1 MNIFKNANFNFLR
14 WRWYAM
20 GLSLLVIG
28 AGLFV
33 ILTRGIP
40 LGVEFSGGT
49 NLILRFQS
57 PVAEDQIRNAL
68 QAMPHEVQQYG
79 EPGANQMLIR
89 LPQTQ
94 EAEQG
99 GNLSADVP
107 RVQQM
112 LRAAGLPEFQIEGTE
127 IVGPTVGA
135 ELRRQAIYATVLSM
149 LGITAW
155 IAIRFRVSF
164 AMGSIAATFHDVLVT
179 LAFLAFFRYE
189 MSLNVIAAMLTMV
202 GYSMNDMIVIFDR
215 VRENTRLQRREPLE
229 SAINTS
235 LNQTLTRTVIT
246 SGTVFMAVLSLF
258 LFGGEVLR
266 GFAFTMLAGTVAT
279 TYSGWF
285 IAPSLAI
292 MLSRKPIP
300 RSVACGRR
308 DHSVRTAVTQVEIA
322 AQSSHNVNRIHRRRD
337 TFRCCAA
344 RTHPGSHRVPAD
356 LVYGAPAA
364 RRAMVGYED
373 PVFTVMIQL
382 GSILA
387 VMWLYRSK
395 IAAVMAG
402 VGSVPEAR
410 HFVRSRSCW
419 PRFRR

>member
-1 MNIFKNANFNFLR
+1 M
-14 WRWYAM
+14 
-20 GLSLLVIG
+20 
-28 AGLFV
+28 
-33 ILTRGIP
+33 
-40 LGVEFSGGT
+40 
-49 NLILRFQS
+49 QS
-57 PVAEDQIRNAL
+57 
-68 QAMPHEVQQYG
+68 YG

-89 LPQTQ
+89 LPQTR
-94 EAEQG
+94 EAEQS

-112 LRAAGLPEFQIEGTE
+112 LQAAGLPSFQIEGTE

-135 ELRRQAIYATVLSM
+135 ELRRQAIYATLLSM

-155 IAIRFRVSF
+155 IAFRFRVSF
-164 AMGSIAATFHDVLVT
+164 AAGSIVATFHDVLVT

-246 SGTVFMAVLSLF
+246 SGTVFMAVLALY

-266 GFAFTMLAGTVAT
+266 GFAFTMLVGTIAT

-292 MLSRKPIP
+292 MLSKKPSAGKSRATVESAVARAGRASPNRSARPARKRSCRP
-300 RSVACGRR
+300 RDAPSCR
-308 DHSVRTAVTQVEIA
+308 
-322 AQSSHNVNRIHRRRD
+322 
-337 TFRCCAA
+337 AA
-344 RTHPGSHRVPAD
+344 RNRAGSHRIPAH
-356 LVYGAPAA
+356 LLHGASADSRADA
-364 RRAMVGYED
+364 R
-373 PVFTVMIQL
+373 I
-382 GSILA
+382 
-387 VMWLYRSK
+387 
-395 IAAVMAG
+395 
-402 VGSVPEAR
+402 
-410 HFVRSRSCW
+410 
-419 PRFRR
+419 

>member
-1 MNIFKNANFNFLR
+1 MHIFKDTNFDFLR
-14 WRWYAM
+14 WRWYGFA
-20 GLSLLVIG
+20 LSAIVIG
-28 AGLFV
+28 AGLAM

-49 NLILRFQS
+49 NLIMRFTA
-57 PVAEDQIRNAL
+57 PVAEDQIRTAL
-68 QAMPHEVQQYG
+68 QALPHEVQQYG
-79 EPGANQMLIR
+79 EAGANQMLIR

-94 EAEQG
+94 QVEQG
-99 GNLSADVP
+99 ANLSADVTK
-107 RVQQM
+107 VEQM
-112 LRAAGLPEFQIEGTE
+112 LKASGLPAFKIEGTE

-135 ELRRQAIYATVLSM
+135 ELRRQAIYATLLSM

-155 IAIRFRVSF
+155 IAWRFRVSF
-164 AMGSIAATFHDVLVT
+164 ALGSIIATFHDVFVT

-246 SGTVFMAVLSLF
+246 SGTVFLSVLALY

-266 GFAFTMLAGTVAT
+266 AFAFTMLAGTIAT

-292 MLSRKPIP
+292 MLSRKPSGVP
-300 RSVACGRR
+300 
-308 DHSVRTAVTQVEIA
+308 VRA
-322 AQSSHNVNRIHRRRD
+322 A
-337 TFRCCAA
+337 
-344 RTHPGSHRVPAD
+344 AD
-356 LVYGAPAA
+356 SA
-364 RRAMVGYED
+364 
-373 PVFTVMIQL
+373 
-382 GSILA
+382 
-387 VMWLYRSK
+387 
-395 IAAVMAG
+395 AAVR
-402 VGSVPEAR
+402 VKPEATQAGAVAPPPAR
-410 HFVRSRSCW
+410 KSKSQRKARAT
-419 PRFRR
+419 